1 MLDALE
7 EFIVGLL
14 FAAHSRSQFEEIRHE
29 DLEPARYL
37 IFDQDTEKIV
47 HVYTLERGQS
57 VFVHRSRRLLI
68 EPVYQVPMRHPM
80 RYLQTWWVA

>member
-1 MLDALE
+1 MSLE
-7 EFIVGLL
+7 EVLVAMV
-14 FAAHSRSQFEEIRHE
+14 FAAYTRAQYEEIHHE

-37 IFDQDTEKIV
+37 IFDQEVAQLV

-68 EPVYQVPMRHPM
+68 EPVFQVPQRHPM
-80 RYLQTWWVA
+80 RHLQTWWVA